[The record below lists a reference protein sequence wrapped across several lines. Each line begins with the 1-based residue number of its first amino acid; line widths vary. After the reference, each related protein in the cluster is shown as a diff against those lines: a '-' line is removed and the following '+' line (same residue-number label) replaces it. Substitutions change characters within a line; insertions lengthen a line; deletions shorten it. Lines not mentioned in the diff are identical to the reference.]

1 MGGLGNGRR
10 VGRAPPL
17 MIAALIACILVLG
30 FNYWVSSSRNLE
42 LQTKLYELENQVRH
56 GVAVELQRNEFEE
69 EIKKQ
74 KDQIITIESVYQ
86 RKLEEV
92 QDTCSQIKATLQQNI
107 SSSTLDVHGLREQLN
122 KLNDDLEKLHN
133 ELLSCQGN
141 VDTLNLKLTYD
152 TNQCQSQILSEK
164 EICEERVAAAKL
176 EAQKNMEKQNSV
188 APQENA
194 NPAEKDEDS
203 PRILAANASDNVSH
217 APALDQKD
225 NSMAELRSND
235 IDADK
240 GASDV
245 KDQTPTKAPTAGVK
259 QDNELPP
266 EGAAVAKE
274 DQIEIEKPED
284 DIPTEDKEME
294 LIDGRIEEDTDE
306 NDPGMEDLLIQGKE
320 DENEGNLKVE
330 EPEEYDAD
338 EPVVRGV
345 DLEKP
350 QELSENDEKPDKEKE
365 AEVADYNGDEE
376 NVGEFEADKQAEL
389 SRI

>member
-320 DENEGNLKVE
+320 DENE
-330 EPEEYDAD
+330 
-338 EPVVRGV
+338 
-345 DLEKP
+345 
-350 QELSENDEKPDKEKE
+350 DKEKE